1 MSKLPDLLRVFDGA
15 HLPLSKTYP
24 QLILVTSALSTSG
37 SWILQ
42 HFVRA
47 SVANQQGSPY
57 GSDSLE
63 QKRPVVFVSFLH
75 DLEFHARCFRKAG
88 LDLNAIITA
97 KQFIY
102 VDGFTRLFVAT
113 PAETNSMVY
122 LQSANKSTW
131 LYQIRSAILE
141 AKAGG
146 ISPTLI
152 FEGLDSLH
160 ALGIMTAKEILRFVA
175 DLQEDSAISI
185 ISAYSVDRMLDGMST
200 LAQEQTAYLFSLA
213 RRAVAV
219 FSLRPLSTG
228 MAEDVT
234 GAMRITNGGQPCDAR
249 EIVDENEF
257 HYFLGDG
264 NVGGVKVFEKGH
276 W

>member
-15 HLPLSKTYP
+15 HLPPSRTYP
-24 QLILVTSALSTSG
+24 QLILVTSALSTNS
-37 SWILQ
+37 SWLLQ

-47 SVANQQGSPY
+47 SIANQHGSLY
-57 GSDSLE
+57 GSDSLA
-63 QKRPVVFVSFLH
+63 QKRPVVFVSFMH
-75 DLEFHARCFRKAG
+75 DLEFHARCFRKTG
-88 LDLNAIITA
+88 LDLNAIITE
-97 KQFIY
+97 KRFIY
-102 VDGFTRLFVAT
+102 VDGFTQLFVAT
-113 PAETNSMVY
+113 PPETNSMVY

-131 LYQIRSAILE
+131 LDQVRSAILE

-160 ALGIMTAKEILRFVA
+160 ALGIMTAKEILRFVNN
-175 DLQEDSAISI
+175 LQEDSGISI
-185 ISAYSVDRMLDGMST
+185 ISAYSADRMLDGMST
-200 LAQEQTAYLFSLA
+200 LAQEQTTYLFSLV

-219 FSLRPLSTG
+219 FSVRSLSTG

-234 GAMRITNGGQPCDAR
+234 GAIRITKGGQPCEAR

-264 NVGGVKVFEKGH
+264 NIGGVKVFEKGR